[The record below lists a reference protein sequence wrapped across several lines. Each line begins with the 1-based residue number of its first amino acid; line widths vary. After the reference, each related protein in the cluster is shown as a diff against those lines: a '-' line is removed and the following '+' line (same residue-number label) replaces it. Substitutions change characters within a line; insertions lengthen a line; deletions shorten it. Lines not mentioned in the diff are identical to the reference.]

1 MVSTYFIL
9 ALILLDGITFVSG
22 FLTSESIL
30 ESKNLFPSFKRPHS
44 KFVLMPHISARESH
58 ILMAEKL
65 RIAIVGSG
73 AVGCYYGARLW
84 ECGYDVMFHMRGEHL
99 KNSLAKGLNITS
111 VAGDVFIP
119 PEELKAYGHTS
130 EMGQVGWV
138 ILALK
143 STGISATASL
153 LDGLLSEKTRVFA
166 IMNGMVDDDITRL
179 IEGVEMGRELPP
191 KLSKCNA
198 IYGGMALLCSNRIA
212 PGHIDHS
219 HAGKLTGSLA
229 RSRDERDDGAH
240 RDAMIELWE
249 PINAFEFCWD
259 DNLVRA
265 RWTKNVWNLPFNGI
279 SVAMNGITVDKIVN
293 DPGLRRLAYTIM
305 DETIAIANEDLKF
318 HGSDTNFF
326 LGEAEKNQMMS
337 LSDNMGPYK
346 TSTMLSLRNHEP
358 MEVKYIFRKAVDRA
372 NELNVPAPTLETI
385 VTQIEFLQRLHGL

>member
-1 MVSTYFIL
+1 
-9 ALILLDGITFVSG
+9 
-22 FLTSESIL
+22 
-30 ESKNLFPSFKRPHS
+30 
-44 KFVLMPHISARESH
+44 
-58 ILMAEKL
+58 MAEKL
-65 RIAIVGSG
+65 KIAIVGSG

-84 ECGYDVMFHMRGEHL
+84 ESGYDVMFHMRGDHL
-99 KNSLAKGLNITS
+99 QASLANGLNVTS
-111 VAGDVFIP
+111 VAGDIFIP
-119 PEELKAYGHTS
+119 PEELKAYEDTN
-130 EMGQVGWV
+130 EMGQVDWV

-166 IMNGMVDDDITRL
+166 IMNGMVDDDISRF
-179 IEGVEMGRELPP
+179 IEGIDMGQKLPSR
-191 KLSKCNA
+191 LSKCDA
-198 IYGGMALLCSNRIA
+198 VYGGMALLCSNRIA
-212 PGHIDHS
+212 PGYVDHS

-229 RSRDERDDGAH
+229 RSRDEGDDKAH
-240 RDAMIELWE
+240 RDAMIDLWE
-249 PINAFEFCWD
+249 PVKGFEFCWD

-305 DETIAIANEDLKF
+305 DETISIANEDLKF
-318 HGSDTNFF
+318 HGYGSSSF
-326 LGEAEKNQMMS
+326 LGESEKNQMMT

-346 TSTMLSLRNHEP
+346 TSTMLSLKNREP

-372 NELNVPAPTLETI
+372 NELNVSVPTLETI